1 MTSAL
6 EQIIKVVEC
15 ERRQPMQVG
24 FGYAFERNFLHDTL
38 PWPICAPAPHTAHT
52 GDGEGKHE
60 GRFDGSSLSPPPRG
74 VKFDGSKADRSAPEI
89 LEPMRRQLGVAYSVL
104 DVLVTEPG
112 L

>member
-24 FGYAFERNFLHDTL
+24 FGYAFERNFLHDTSPL
-38 PWPICAPAPHTAHT
+38 AYLCTRSPHRGWRGQARREVRWHQ
-52 GDGEGKHE
+52 
-60 GRFDGSSLSPPPRG
+60 FVPPPRG
-74 VKFDGSKADRSAPEI
+74 AKFDGAKPDRSAPEI
-89 LEPMRRQLGVAYSVL
+89 LEPMRRQVGVAHGVL
-104 DVLVTEPG
+104 DVLVSEPG

>member
-60 GRFDGSSLSPPPRG
+60 GRFDGSSLSPPG
-74 VKFDGSKADRSAPEI
+74 GSNSMARKPIDQ
-89 LEPMRRQLGVAYSVL
+89 RQKSLNRCGDSSV
-104 DVLVTEPG
+104 
-112 L
+112 

>member
-24 FGYAFERNFLHDTL
+24 FGYAFERNFLHDR
-38 PWPICAPAPHTAHT
+38 WHQ
-52 GDGEGKHE
+52 
-60 GRFDGSSLSPPPRG
+60 FVPPPG

-89 LEPMRRQLGVAYSVL
+89 LEPMRRQLGVAHSVL